1 MTALSAVLPRSVV
14 QNITKNNK
22 LFPGVHGTQE
32 QLRALWKEV
41 TEDGR
46 IVVVDDNFDTGLQ
59 IPETV
64 PRFNRKIKVWIAVRW
79 CKKTKKRKETVLLEM
94 KVEHRLWY
102 EPSVGR
108 RRSRYFSVLS
118 RKPYIFREVQV
129 EQSEKTRLAAFR
141 QVLIDFSRWYS
152 TLRLCSTPLSDTTRR
167 AFFCGG
173 RAMPGSA
180 MCTGCV
186 LKRGFQ
192 AKRSESR
199 AKRQRLE

>member
-1 MTALSAVLPRSVV
+1 MTALSTFLPPSVV
-14 QNITKNNK
+14 QNITESNA
-22 LFPGVHGTQE
+22 LFPGMHGTQQ
-32 QLRALWKEV
+32 QLRAVWENM

-46 IVVVDDNFDTGLQ
+46 IVVVDDNMDTGLQ

-64 PRFNRKIKVWIAVRW
+64 PRFNQRIQVCIAVRW
-79 CKKTKKRKETVLLEM
+79 FKKTKKRKETVLLEM
-94 KVEHRLWY
+94 KVKNNPWY
-102 EPSVGR
+102 HQPH
-108 RRSRYFSVLS
+108 YFSVLS
-118 RKPYIFREVQV
+118 RKPRISREVQV
-129 EQSEKTRLAAFR
+129 EQSEKKRLEAFR

-152 TLRLCSTPLSDTTRR
+152 TLRLCSTPVSDTTRR